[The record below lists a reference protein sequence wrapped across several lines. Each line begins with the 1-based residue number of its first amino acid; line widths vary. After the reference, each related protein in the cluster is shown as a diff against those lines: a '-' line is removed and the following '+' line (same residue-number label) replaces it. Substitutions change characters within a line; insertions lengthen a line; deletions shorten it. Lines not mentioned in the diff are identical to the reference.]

1 MAKLTDK
8 QILFCKEYITDF
20 NATRAAEASGYSKK
34 TARSV
39 GSENL
44 SKPDIQNKISELME
58 KRNNNL
64 QLSAERVVNEL
75 MKIGFASE
83 HNIEGFEKL
92 EMKDKIKALEML
104 ARHTGAFNKDDSSKA
119 VITVKIGNEDDDE

>member
-8 QILFCKEYITDF
+8 QIMFCKEYIKDF

-34 TARSV
+34 TARQIAT
-39 GSENL
+39 ENL
-44 SKPDIQNKISELME
+44 TKPYIQNFISKLTV
-58 KRNNNL
+58 KRNKNL
-64 QLSAERVVNEL
+64 ELSAEKVVSEL
-75 MKIGFASE
+75 MKIGFANE
-83 HNIEGFEKL
+83 FDIEGFEKL

-119 VITVKIGNEDDDE
+119 IITVKIGDDEEE

>member
-8 QILFCKEYITDF
+8 QIIFCKEYITDF
-20 NATRAAEASGYSKK
+20 NATRAAEAAGYSKK

-104 ARHTGAFNKDDSSKA
+104 ARHTGAFNKDDSTKSI
-119 VITVKIGNEDDDE
+119 ITVKIGNEDEE

>member
-8 QILFCKEYITDF
+8 QIIFCKEYIKDF
-20 NATRAAEASGYSKK
+20 NSSRACRAAGYSEK
-34 TARSV
+34 TADRM
-39 GSENL
+39 GYENL
-44 SKPDIQNKISELME
+44 RKLEIQNYISKLME

-64 QLSAERVVNEL
+64 ELSAERVVNEL